1 MADDDNSEFQKG
13 DLESVMA
20 RHDHV
25 KRWVE
30 DFEAQHGSRP
40 YFYGPLD
47 RGAKSLEPRNLIYTL
62 KPPLF
67 AHTSTSLQMMMNKV
81 LEPLSGLELNRY

>member
-1 MADDDNSEFQKG
+1 MADDENSEFQKG

-47 RGAKSLEPRNLIYTL
+47 RGAKSLRT
-62 KPPLF
+62 
-67 AHTSTSLQMMMNKV
+67 
-81 LEPLSGLELNRY
+81 